1 MLVSLSWPAHVAP
14 HTALRGSLSSALY
27 HSRPGKWRGG
37 ARGRCGAAGHR
48 TFLQS
53 WGLELWDVK
62 SSALTAG
69 LVDGAE
75 VPEDDAALLVSIL
88 SGAFSAEPEA
98 EEAARASVQQRASRR
113 DAYVI

>member
-1 MLVSLSWPAHVAP
+1 MTPQRLNP
-14 HTALRGSLSSALY
+14 
-27 HSRPGKWRGG
+27 
-37 ARGRCGAAGHR
+37 
-48 TFLQS
+48 FM
-53 WGLELWDVK
+53 
-62 SSALTAG
+62 AG

>member
-1 MLVSLSWPAHVAP
+1 MF
-14 HTALRGSLSSALY
+14 
-27 HSRPGKWRGG
+27 
-37 ARGRCGAAGHR
+37 
-48 TFLQS
+48 FL
-53 WGLELWDVK
+53 DFIDF
-62 SSALTAG
+62 LTLKPCMAG

>member
-1 MLVSLSWPAHVAP
+1 M
-14 HTALRGSLSSALY
+14 
-27 HSRPGKWRGG
+27 
-37 ARGRCGAAGHR
+37 
-48 TFLQS
+48 
-53 WGLELWDVK
+53 
-62 SSALTAG
+62 AG

-88 SGAFSAEPEA
+88 SGSFSAEPEA